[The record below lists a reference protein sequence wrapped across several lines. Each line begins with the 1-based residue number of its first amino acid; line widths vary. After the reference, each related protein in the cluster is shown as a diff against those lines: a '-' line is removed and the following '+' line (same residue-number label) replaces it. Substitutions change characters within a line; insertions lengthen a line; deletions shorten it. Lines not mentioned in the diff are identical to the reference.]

1 MAKYTIL
8 KKRLFEA
15 QLGRCAACACHL
27 SIQNSA
33 SRDPRRLSLV
43 CINNKMAVSYDN
55 AILMCGKCA
64 GWAGNC
70 PSLEEFYENYIVQR
84 KGKKEKVQNVYPET
98 VPLINAFLIKMYKEA
113 DAISELSSLID
124 AKSKYIH
131 APPENAEKIAKS
143 LFSQY
148 LRAQPKT
155 YTYKAKV
162 NRKKHNANG
171 LLEAQNHRCCYCH
184 SRFSTKTKSTRYATF
199 EHVIPR
205 RRGGTNHKWN
215 LVMACAICNHTRDIL
230 NMTAEEFYYW
240 VQENPNEIIKAE
252 QAFIAKT
259 KNKSLKNTIQREAQ

>member
-1 MAKYTIL
+1 MAKYILL

-15 QLGRCAACACHL
+15 QRGRCAACTCHL
-27 SIQNSA
+27 LVQNSA
-33 SRDPRRLSLV
+33 NSRDPRRLSLV
-43 CINNKMAVSYDN
+43 CINNNMSVSYDN

-64 GWAGNC
+64 GWAGNY
-70 PSLEEFYENYIVQR
+70 PSLEEFYENYIVQS

-98 VPLINAFLIKMYKEA
+98 VPLINAFLVKMYKEA
-113 DAISELSSLID
+113 DAISELSLID

-143 LFSQY
+143 LFAQY

-155 YTYKAKV
+155 YTYKTKV
-162 NRKKHNANG
+162 SRKKNNANG

-184 SRFSTKTKSTRYATF
+184 YRFNNNKKSTRYATF

-205 RRGGTNHKWN
+205 KHGGTNHKWN

-230 NMTAEEFYYW
+230 NMTAEQFYYW
-240 VQENPNEIIKAE
+240 VQENPNELLKLERAVISK
-252 QAFIAKT
+252 K
-259 KNKSLKNTIQREAQ
+259 KNKSRKHT